1 MDASLLETIA
11 GLVEDMRKRIY
22 KMILTNKMNLRK
34 HKCKEV
40 SGWKSSRA
48 KNDPEGTVDFEV
60 HAR

>member
-11 GLVEDMRKRIY
+11 GLVEDMQKRIY

-34 HKCKEV
+34 HKCKV
-40 SGWKSSRA
+40 SGWKRSRA

-60 HAR
+60 HAH